1 MCQSTAYLLKDGKEE
16 LLFEGVDTLE
26 NKNGE
31 VKMVNLFGEEKRVR
45 ARIKRFSLVDHPG
58 TSLAVFTS
66 EYDERRPTKW

>member
-31 VKMVNLFGEEKRVR
+31 VKMVNLFGEEKKVR
-45 ARIKRFSLVDHPG
+45 ARIKRFSLVDHRIILEPH
-58 TSLAVFTS
+58 
-66 EYDERRPTKW
+66 

>member
-45 ARIKRFSLVDHPG
+45 ARIKRFSLVDHRIILEPH
-58 TSLAVFTS
+58 
-66 EYDERRPTKW
+66 